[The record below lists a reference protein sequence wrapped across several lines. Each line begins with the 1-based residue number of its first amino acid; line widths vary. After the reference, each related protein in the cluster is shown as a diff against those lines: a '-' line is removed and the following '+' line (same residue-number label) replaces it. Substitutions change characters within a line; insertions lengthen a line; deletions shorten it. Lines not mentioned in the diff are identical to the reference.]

1 VEEASWEAAT
11 LHQEEIDYV
20 GSTLTDLLGRHYA
33 LQDQGATHVSHSQAA
48 VLNPAHPSDGVPL
61 PNQTP
66 LGNSS
71 SAEVLVEQIWATRIL
86 GGAAEAPSHPT
97 IEHPHVEDT
106 RTTRPKKGKP
116 LPKGKLV
123 QLLKDTKGWNIVLAG
138 PDFVGISTVL
148 RELEQLGYHVQ
159 L

>member
-20 GSTLTDLLGRHYA
+20 GTTLTDLLGRHYA

-48 VLNPAHPSDGVPL
+48 VLNPAHPSDGAPL
-61 PNQTP
+61 PNHQTP

-71 SAEVLVEQIWATRIL
+71 STEVLVEQIWATHIL

-97 IEHPHVEDT
+97 TEHPHVEDT

-123 QLLKDTKGWNIVLAG
+123 
-138 PDFVGISTVL
+138 
-148 RELEQLGYHVQ
+148 
-159 L
+159 